1 MSLNTRSSSPGE
13 LEMTR
18 STSAVAVCCSRA
30 SFSSRVRAATCSWR
44 SAADAFAVGALQAL
58 GLTARRPFTGCPL
71 PPRRCIAP
79 PAGHDDAQSYAN
91 PCIRAMVM
99 SALGRKQTFRS
110 AIGMSALPRKR
121 SALGDSRIF
130 LDAFVIG
137 DQPEGKAK
145 DHSDVVYNQNDN
157 PAVRGT
163 RPEFS

>member
-1 MSLNTRSSSPGE
+1 MFGNKRGRIE
-13 LEMTR
+13 LDR
-18 STSAVAVCCSRA
+18 
-30 SFSSRVRAATCSWR
+30 
-44 SAADAFAVGALQAL
+44 G
-58 GLTARRPFTGCPL
+58 P
-71 PPRRCIAP
+71 
-79 PAGHDDAQSYAN
+79 
-91 PCIRAMVM
+91 M

-121 SALGDSRIF
+121 SALGDSRVF

-163 RPEFS
+163 WPEFS